1 VWRFRR
7 RAVAGFV
14 VPFLL
19 IASVVACASRPVR
32 QSEVVPYKYV
42 DFDPFPGMDV
52 QGRQVALSQAE
63 INGRV
68 IWNLWSGGLRNH
80 TQLVQHAIEH
90 DILRHVQ

>member
-1 VWRFRR
+1 
-7 RAVAGFV
+7 
-14 VPFLL
+14 
-19 IASVVACASRPVR
+19 
-32 QSEVVPYKYV
+32 
-42 DFDPFPGMDV
+42 MDV